1 MKIEYKNNK
10 LKKSF
15 SDSRQ
20 IAKSYGT
27 RAKNVKK
34 RLEELV
40 AATSLLDISMLPQ
53 ANLHELKTPRK
64 GEFAVDISANYRITF
79 IPANDPVPYKEDGG
93 LDLQRITEIKINSV
107 EDYH

>member
-1 MKIEYKNNK
+1 MKIEYKTHK

-15 SDSRQ
+15 SDSRA

-34 RLEELV
+34 RLEELI
-40 AATSLLDISMLPQ
+40 AAPHLMDISMLPQ

-79 IPANDPVPYKEDGG
+79 VPANDPIPLKEDGG

>member
-1 MKIEYKNNK
+1 MQIEYKTNK

-15 SDSRQ
+15 SDSRE

-34 RLEELV
+34 RIEELI
-40 AATSLLDISMLPQ
+40 AASHLLDISMLPQ
-53 ANLHELKTPRK
+53 ANLHELKASRK

-79 IPANDPVPYKEDGG
+79 VPANDPIPFKEDGG
-93 LDLQRITEIKINSV
+93 LDLQKITEIKINSV